1 MSGNMSRAGSAGLL
15 LPPRAA
21 RAAAAVGMLLLLPL
35 RLGSAEPIHGMGSA
49 TARFNVTMIVLPT
62 FKVLQVTPVN
72 GGHEYRVWTNMK
84 SVLIKGREYRFD
96 KVGETAFTVAGTT
109 ADGLDTLDPTWRSAI
124 GAMAAITAR
133 AAPRAAAAAAAD
145 GDGSN
150 SMRVTVIY

>member
-15 LPPRAA
+15 LPPRAT

-35 RLGSAEPIHGMGSA
+35 RLGSAEPMHGVSSA

-84 SVLIKGREYRFD
+84 SVLIRGREYRFD

-109 ADGLDTLDPTWRSAI
+109 ADGLDTLDPTWRGAI

-133 AAPRAAAAAAAD
+133 AAPQTAAAAAD

-150 SMRVTVIY
+150 AMRVTVIY

>member
-1 MSGNMSRAGSAGLL
+1 M
-15 LPPRAA
+15 
-21 RAAAAVGMLLLLPL
+21 
-35 RLGSAEPIHGMGSA
+35 HGMGSA

-109 ADGLDTLDPTWRSAI
+109 ADGLDTLDPTWRGAI
-124 GAMAAITAR
+124 GAMAAIAAR
-133 AAPRAAAAAAAD
+133 AAPQAAAAAAD

>member
-35 RLGSAEPIHGMGSA
+35 RLGSAEPTHGPQSA

-109 ADGLDTLDPTWRSAI
+109 ADGLDTLDPTWRGAI
-124 GAMAAITAR
+124 GAMAAIAAR
-133 AAPRAAAAAAAD
+133 AAPQTAAAAAD

-150 SMRVTVIY
+150 ATRVTVIY

>member
-35 RLGSAEPIHGMGSA
+35 RLGSAEPMHGVSSA

-96 KVGETAFTVAGTT
+96 KAGETAFTVAGTT
-109 ADGLDTLDPTWRSAI
+109 ADGLDTLDPTWRGAI

-133 AAPRAAAAAAAD
+133 ATPQTGAAAAD

-150 SMRVTVIY
+150 AMRVTVIY

>member
-1 MSGNMSRAGSAGLL
+1 MSGNMLSRAGSAGPP

-21 RAAAAVGMLLLLPL
+21 RTAAAVGMMLLLPL
-35 RLGSAEPIHGMGSA
+35 RLGSAEPTHSPHSA
-49 TARFNVTMIVLPT
+49 AARFNVTMIVLPT
-62 FKVLQVTPVN
+62 FKVLQVTPVS

-84 SVLIKGREYRFD
+84 SVLIKGREYQFD
-96 KVGETAFTVAGTT
+96 KIGETSFTVAGTT

-133 AAPRAAAAAAAD
+133 AAPRTAGAAAE

>member
-35 RLGSAEPIHGMGSA
+35 RLGSAEPMHGMSSA

-96 KVGETAFTVAGTT
+96 KVGESAYTVAGTT
-109 ADGLDTLDPTWRSAI
+109 ADGLDTLDPTWRGAI
-124 GAMAAITAR
+124 GAMAAIAAR
-133 AAPRAAAAAAAD
+133 AAPQTAPVAAAE

-150 SMRVTVIY
+150 AMRVTVIY

>member
-35 RLGSAEPIHGMGSA
+35 RLGSAEPMHGMGSA

-109 ADGLDTLDPTWRSAI
+109 ADGLDTLDPTWRGAI
-124 GAMAAITAR
+124 GAMAAIAAR
-133 AAPRAAAAAAAD
+133 AAPQAAAAAAD

>member
-35 RLGSAEPIHGMGSA
+35 RLGSAEPMHGVSSA

-96 KVGETAFTVAGTT
+96 KAGETAFTVAGTT
-109 ADGLDTLDPTWRSAI
+109 ADGLDTLDPTWRGAI

-133 AAPRAAAAAAAD
+133 AAPQTGATAAD

-150 SMRVTVIY
+150 AMRVTVIY